1 LLIDQSIEPV
11 KAVIVAVAVQMVELV
26 LDEIDLN
33 NLVRERIDLIGLA
46 DEVIDG
52 VDLQANHPAVDGD
65 RDRERDVRR
74 AHSGRA
80 GRRHGV
86 RLRRPASRSPTGT
99 KMTVPDEPVTAGIVS
114 RGVAAVIDLVVVGAV
129 IGLLYLGLVLSR
141 LLINPTGCRLPALD
155 VLFSTA
161 VVLTVS
167 ALYLAGAWAVSG
179 CTVGAVAMGLRVVG
193 RRSVRLS
200 LMVATVR
207 AIACVLFPVGL
218 LSVAVDRRR
227 RSVQD
232 ILLGT
237 RVVYVRR

>member
-1 LLIDQSIEPV
+1 
-11 KAVIVAVAVQMVELV
+11 
-26 LDEIDLN
+26 
-33 NLVRERIDLIGLA
+33 
-46 DEVIDG
+46 
-52 VDLQANHPAVDGD
+52 
-65 RDRERDVRR
+65 
-74 AHSGRA
+74 
-80 GRRHGV
+80 
-86 RLRRPASRSPTGT
+86 
-99 KMTVPDEPVTAGIVS
+99 MTVPDEPVTAGIVS
-114 RGVAAVIDLVVVGAV
+114 RGVAAVIELVVVGAV
-129 IGLLYLGLVLSR
+129 IGLLYLGLVISR
-141 LLINPTGCRLPALD
+141 LLFNPTGFQLPALD

-193 RRSVRLS
+193 RRSERVP

>member
-1 LLIDQSIEPV
+1 MTEPD
-11 KAVIVAVAVQMVELV
+11 K
-26 LDEIDLN
+26 
-33 NLVRERIDLIGLA
+33 
-46 DEVIDG
+46 
-52 VDLQANHPAVDGD
+52 
-65 RDRERDVRR
+65 
-74 AHSGRA
+74 
-80 GRRHGV
+80 
-86 RLRRPASRSPTGT
+86 
-99 KMTVPDEPVTAGIVS
+99 PVTAGIVS

-141 LLINPTGCRLPALD
+141 LLFNPTGFQLPALD

-193 RRSVRLS
+193 RRSERLP
-200 LMVATVR
+200 LMAATVR